1 MLWTLNKT
9 NTWDFPGGLVI
20 KNPPFDAGDVGLIP
34 WEGTKILHAAEQ
46 LSLCAASSD
55 CAPQTESRPLCRS

>member
-1 MLWTLNKT
+1 M
-9 NTWDFPGGLVI
+9 I

-46 LSLCAASSD
+46 LSLCATSSEPVRLKQRAVR
-55 CAPQTESRPLCRS
+55 CAAAKTPLP